1 MNNIDK
7 DDVFKEIELIQSCI
21 SRMASNSF
29 AMKGWHIGIISALIV
44 FFFSKDTIN
53 YHALFIVIAAVTLIF
68 WYLDSYYL
76 MLERKY
82 RWKYQWI
89 LKNRV
94 NSTTI
99 SDEFFLNLNPDKS
112 EMWDTDQNSKGY
124 KAATKTINC
133 RKQHKNALV
142 CSFYQ
147 FKEVGIVMLSNTM
160 EAEYMLVFIASIIA
174 ETVNIYCWLHC
185 GK

>member
-44 FFFSKDTIN
+44 FFFSKDTVN
-53 YHALFIVIAAVTLIF
+53 YHTLFIVIAVVTLIF

-82 RWKYQWI
+82 RWKYQWV
-89 LKNRV
+89 LNNRV
-94 NSTTI
+94 NSKTI
-99 SDEFFLNLNPDKS
+99 SDKFFLDLNPDNS
-112 EMWDTDQNSKGY
+112 DMWSVDTNSKGY
-124 KAATKTINC
+124 KTALKCVNC
-133 RKQHKNALV
+133 KKNNGNGLIYN
-142 CSFYQ
+142 FYQ
-147 FKEVGIVMLSNTM
+147 LREVLGVMFSNIM
-160 EAEYMLVFIASIIA
+160 EAEYMLIFVASIIA
-174 ETVNIYCWLHC
+174 EVINIYYC
-185 GK
+185 

>member
-7 DDVFKEIELIQSCI
+7 NDVFKEIELIQSCI

-82 RWKYQWI
+82 RWKYQWV
-89 LKNRV
+89 LNNRV

-124 KAATKTINC
+124 KAAAKTINC

-174 ETVNIYCWLHC
+174 EAVNVYCWLHC